1 MIYSHANFHIHR
13 ATHDNDYV
21 EWGEEE
27 EEWLTMSS
35 QTKWYTVNKMGVVTT
50 FIKWEITLFAQDIG

>member
-21 EWGEEE
+21 DWEEEE

-35 QTKWYTVNKMGVVTT
+35 QRKWYTVKKMGVVTT